1 MSLSKLCSQSV
12 KCKIWRG
19 LHVQLW
25 LFQWG
30 VRRGH
35 WWQRVVSV
43 RQGVNQHTFVTLA
56 SGGFSNFFF
65 PFIYLVLICDSIF
78 SFLLWFSLLF
88 KCFNPHQQ
96 LNSFRFGP
104 VYRLW
109 QSIPAPYHPNT
120 MSAHNTRSSLLW
132 ATQLALNALAFSCL
146 SNGTAFFFVS
156 LRYGK
161 KNILTLLN
169 KPYSFNTFSYKAL
182 N

>member
-1 MSLSKLCSQSV
+1 MEGFACAALAFPMGCEEGTLVTKGGQCSARSESTHF
-12 KCKIWRG
+12 CHTSIR
-19 LHVQLW
+19 W
-25 LFQWG
+25 L
-30 VRRGH
+30 
-35 WWQRVVSV
+35 
-43 RQGVNQHTFVTLA
+43 LY
-56 SGGFSNFFF
+56 FFF
-65 PFIYLVLICDSIF
+65 PFIYLVWIFYSIF

-146 SNGTAFFFVS
+146 SNGTAFFLCHCGMAKKIF
-156 LRYGK
+156 LRY
-161 KNILTLLN
+161 
-169 KPYSFNTFSYKAL
+169 
-182 N
+182 